1 VRFAAIF
8 ALTFSQNNRF
18 SNQSRRAILLLTML
32 TVQTTMM
39 DRTSHLL
46 RSLSILSLLLASTA
60 PLASCLQIRSKGAHI
75 TTRKETHTLPFRP
88 VSSGSRSLKGSP
100 SDQDESSAPVAVNS
114 SPPTHHSFTE
124 MAISTVGST
133 TSAVVSVVFFS
144 VLAWKRDA
152 FMVSFFLGSISNGI
166 LSKVLKKLVNQS
178 RPEALQSAKMKLKPS
193 DGGMPSS
200 HAMSL
205 GFIATFTTISLL
217 SVIGTTT
224 GWAPFG
230 LLWMYVAVS
239 LAYRVQ
245 VNLHTWQQVAAG
257 LTVGS
262 ANGWM
267 WHTACHD
274 GVMDWVSS
282 YLLSA
287 NGVLPLPLLTLPAL
301 FGVIVVGSF
310 ERRISAFLK
319 SSSNKE

>member
-1 VRFAAIF
+1 
-8 ALTFSQNNRF
+8 
-18 SNQSRRAILLLTML
+18 
-32 TVQTTMM
+32 
-39 DRTSHLL
+39 
-46 RSLSILSLLLASTA
+46 
-60 PLASCLQIRSKGAHI
+60 
-75 TTRKETHTLPFRP
+75 
-88 VSSGSRSLKGSP
+88 
-100 SDQDESSAPVAVNS
+100 
-114 SPPTHHSFTE
+114 
-124 MAISTVGST
+124 MAISAVGST
-133 TSAVVSVVFFS
+133 TSAVVSVVFFA

-152 FMVSFFLGSISNGI
+152 FMVSFFLGSIGNGI

-178 RPEALQSAKMKLKPS
+178 RPEALQTVTMKLKPS

-205 GFIATFTTISLL
+205 GFIATFTTISLMSL
-217 SVIGTTT
+217 IGTT

-267 WHTACHD
+267 WHTACHG
-274 GVMDWVSS
+274 GVMDWVAT
-282 YLLSA
+282 YLLNA

-301 FGVIVVGSF
+301 FGAIVVGSF

-319 SSSNKE
+319 SNNKIE